1 MTSYEILCLLSAL
14 SLVISLI
21 SSRLHRWQQTI
32 TITALALGL
41 SLIIL
46 IAGKT
51 FGVELYSTLVTDLE
65 QLDFKALL
73 LNGMLGFLLF
83 AGALQIKLNV
93 LKQQRWEI
101 FVLAFVGTLISTLI
115 IGGLLY
121 VLSGFLGLQLNFSY
135 CLLFGAL
142 ISPTDPIAV
151 LAIIKQLGAPEDIA
165 IQVEGESL
173 FNDGIG
179 LVIFVAIS
187 QVAFSTEPLTFTGV
201 SGLFIREALGGLL
214 YGGVLAAM
222 LHGMLHLSED
232 RTQYLLMTLL
242 VPSAGYVGA
251 DMLGVSGPL
260 AMVASGIIIGNV
272 SVPKLLKESEWE
284 HLDNFWLLIE
294 SFFNSLLF
302 LLLGLLLL
310 LIHFDAELWWF
321 MLLSVPIVLVG
332 RIISIYL
339 PYFGFRRFKRY
350 NSYAEKILVWGG
362 LRGGLALAMAMSLP
376 TGVLIISGSNIDLRE
391 LLMVMTYA
399 VVVFSILVQGTTI
412 PSLIDKSNAEHAAQR
427 KP

>member
-21 SSRLHRWQQTI
+21 SSRLHRWQETI
-32 TITALALGL
+32 TITALALLL
-41 SLIIL
+41 SLLIL
-46 IAGKT
+46 AAGKI
-51 FGVELYSTLVTDLE
+51 FGVSVYSSLVTDLE

-83 AGALQIKLNV
+83 AGALQIKLQV
-93 LKQQRWEI
+93 LKKQRWEI
-101 FVLAFVGTLISTLI
+101 FILAFVGTLISTAV
-115 IGGLLY
+115 IGGVLY
-121 VLSGFLGLQLNFSY
+121 WVSSLLGLPLQLSY

-151 LAIIKQLGAPEDIA
+151 LAIIKQLGAPEDVA
-165 IQVEGESL
+165 TQVEGESL

-187 QVAFSTEPLTFTGV
+187 QVAFSTEPLTVTGIA
-201 SGLFIREALGGLL
+201 GLFLQEAV
-214 YGGVLAAM
+214 GGVIYGAILAAGLHFM
-222 LHGMLHLSED
+222 LGFSED
-232 RTQYLLMTLL
+232 KTQYLLMTLL
-242 VPSAGYVGA
+242 LPTAGYVVA
-251 DMLGVSGPL
+251 DMIGVSGPL
-260 AMVASGIIIGNV
+260 AMVTAGIIAGNL
-272 SVPKLLKESEWE
+272 SLPKLLKKNECVTLES
-284 HLDNFWLLIE
+284 FWGLIE

-310 LIHFDAELWWF
+310 LIDFDAELWWF
-321 MLLSVPIVLVG
+321 MLLSVPIVLLG
-332 RIISIYL
+332 RSVSVYL
-339 PYFGFRRFKRY
+339 PYLAFRRVKHY
-350 NSYAEKILVWGG
+350 NSFAEKILVWGG

-376 TGVLIISGSNIDLRE
+376 TGVMLASGGSIDLRE

-412 PSLIDKSNAEHAAQR
+412 PRLIDKSNAED
-427 KP
+427 KGMM

>member
-21 SSRLHRWQQTI
+21 SSRLHRWQETI
-32 TITALALGL
+32 TITALALLL

-46 IAGKT
+46 AAGKI
-51 FGVELYSTLVTDLE
+51 FGVSVYSSLVTDLE

-83 AGALQIKLNV
+83 AGALQIKLQV
-93 LKQQRWEI
+93 LKKQRWEI
-101 FVLAFVGTLISTLI
+101 FILAFVGTLISTAV
-115 IGGLLY
+115 IGGVLY
-121 VLSGFLGLQLNFSY
+121 WVASFLDLPLQLSY

-165 IQVEGESL
+165 TQVEGESL

-187 QVAFSTEPLTFTGV
+187 QVAFSTEPLTVTGIA
-201 SGLFIREALGGLL
+201 GLFLQEAV
-214 YGGVLAAM
+214 GGVIYGAILAAGLHFM
-222 LHGMLHLSED
+222 LGFSED
-232 RTQYLLMTLL
+232 KTQYLLMTLL
-242 VPSAGYVGA
+242 LPTAGYVVA
-251 DMLGVSGPL
+251 DMIGVSGPL
-260 AMVASGIIIGNV
+260 AMVSAGIIAGNL
-272 SVPKLLKESEWE
+272 SIPKLLKKNECVTLES
-284 HLDNFWLLIE
+284 FWGLIE

-310 LIHFDAELWWF
+310 LIDFDAELWWF
-321 MLLSVPIVLVG
+321 MLLSVPIVLLG
-332 RIISIYL
+332 RSVSVYL
-339 PYFGFRRFKRY
+339 PYFGFRRVKHY

-376 TGVLIISGSNIDLRE
+376 TGVMLATGSNIDLRE

-412 PSLIDKSNAEHAAQR
+412 PRLIDKSNAEDNGTI
-427 KP
+427 

>member
-21 SSRLHRWQQTI
+21 SSRLHQWQETI
-32 TITALALGL
+32 TITALALLL
-41 SLIIL
+41 SLLIL
-46 IAGKT
+46 AAGKI
-51 FGVELYSTLVTDLE
+51 FGVSVYSSLVTDLE

-83 AGALQIKLNV
+83 AGALQIKLQV
-93 LKQQRWEI
+93 LKKQRWEI
-101 FVLAFVGTLISTLI
+101 FILAFVGTLISTAV
-115 IGGLLY
+115 IGGVLY
-121 VLSGFLGLQLNFSY
+121 WVSGFLGLPLQLSY

-165 IQVEGESL
+165 TQVEGESL

-187 QVAFSTEPLTFTGV
+187 QVAFSTEPLTVTGIA
-201 SGLFIREALGGLL
+201 SLFLQEAV
-214 YGGVLAAM
+214 GGVIYGVILAAGLHFM
-222 LHGMLHLSED
+222 LGFSED
-232 RTQYLLMTLL
+232 KTQYLLMTLL
-242 VPSAGYVGA
+242 LPTAGYVVA
-251 DMLGVSGPL
+251 DMIGVSGPL
-260 AMVASGIIIGNV
+260 AMVTAGIIAGNL
-272 SVPKLLKESEWE
+272 SIPKLLKKNECITLES
-284 HLDNFWLLIE
+284 FWGLIE

-310 LIHFDAELWWF
+310 LIDFDAELWWF
-321 MLLSVPIVLVG
+321 MLLSVPIVLLG
-332 RIISIYL
+332 RSVSVYL
-339 PYFGFRRFKRY
+339 PYLVFRQVKHY
-350 NSYAEKILVWGG
+350 NSFAEKILVWGG

-376 TGVLIISGSNIDLRE
+376 TGVMLVTGSHIDLRE

-412 PSLIDKSNAEHAAQR
+412 PRLIDKSNAED
-427 KP
+427 KG

>member
-14 SLVISLI
+14 SLVVSLI
-21 SSRLHRWQQTI
+21 SSRLHRWQNTI
-32 TITALALGL
+32 TITALALLL
-41 SLIIL
+41 SLLIL
-46 IAGKT
+46 AAGKI
-51 FGVELYSTLVTDLE
+51 FGVSVYSSLVTDLE

-93 LKQQRWEI
+93 LKKQKWEI
-101 FVLAFVGTLISTLI
+101 FILAFIGTLISTVV
-115 IGGLLY
+115 IGGVLY
-121 VLSGFLGLQLNFSY
+121 IVAGLLGLPLALSY

-165 IQVEGESL
+165 TQVEGESL

-187 QVAFSTEPLTFTGV
+187 QVAFSTEPLTMAGIT
-201 SGLFIREALGGLL
+201 GLFLQEAV
-214 YGGVLAAM
+214 GGVLYGAM
-222 LHGMLHLSED
+222 LAGGLHLMLSFAED

-242 VPSAGYVGA
+242 IPTAGYVVA
-251 DMLGVSGPL
+251 DMIGVSGPL
-260 AMVASGIIIGNV
+260 AMVTAGIIAGNI
-272 SVPKLLKESEWE
+272 SIPKLLKESECAT
-284 HLDNFWLLIE
+284 LGSFWGLIE

-310 LIHFDAELWWF
+310 LINFDAELWWF
-321 MLLSVPIVLVG
+321 MLLSVPIVLLG
-332 RIISIYL
+332 RAVSIYL
-339 PYFGFRRFKRY
+339 PYFGFRQFKRY
-350 NSYAEKILVWGG
+350 NSYAERVLIWGG

-376 TGVLIISGSNIDLRE
+376 TGVMLAAGNAIDLRD

-412 PSLIDKSNAEHAAQR
+412 PSLIDKCNAEEAD
-427 KP
+427 KGVD

>member
-21 SSRLHRWQQTI
+21 SSRLHRWQDTI
-32 TITALALGL
+32 TITALALLL
-41 SLIIL
+41 SLLIL
-46 IAGKT
+46 AAGKI
-51 FGVELYSTLVTDLE
+51 FGVSVYSSLVTDLE

-83 AGALQIKLNV
+83 AGALQIKLQV
-93 LKQQRWEI
+93 LKKQRWEI
-101 FVLAFVGTLISTLI
+101 FTLAFVGTLISTAV
-115 IGGLLY
+115 IGGVLY
-121 VLSGFLGLQLNFSY
+121 WVSSFLGLSLQLSY

-165 IQVEGESL
+165 TQVEGESL

-187 QVAFSTEPLTFTGV
+187 QVAFSTEPLTVTGIA
-201 SGLFIREALGGLL
+201 GLFLQEAV
-214 YGGVLAAM
+214 GGVIYGAILAAGLHFM
-222 LHGMLHLSED
+222 LGFSED
-232 RTQYLLMTLL
+232 KTQYLLMTLL
-242 VPSAGYVGA
+242 LPTAGYVVA
-251 DMLGVSGPL
+251 DMIGVSGPL
-260 AMVASGIIIGNV
+260 AMVTAGIIAGNL
-272 SVPKLLKESEWE
+272 SIPKLLKKNECVTLES
-284 HLDNFWLLIE
+284 FWGLIE

-310 LIHFDAELWWF
+310 LIDFDAELWWF
-321 MLLSVPIVLVG
+321 MLLSVPIVLLG
-332 RIISIYL
+332 RSVSVYL
-339 PYFGFRRFKRY
+339 PYLAFRRVKHY
-350 NSYAEKILVWGG
+350 NSFAEKILVWGG

-376 TGVLIISGSNIDLRE
+376 TGVMLATGSNIDLRE

-412 PSLIDKSNAEHAAQR
+412 PRLIDKSNAED
-427 KP
+427 KGTM

>member
-21 SSRLHRWQQTI
+21 SSRLHRWQETI
-32 TITALALGL
+32 TITALALLL
-41 SLIIL
+41 SLLIL
-46 IAGKT
+46 TAGKI
-51 FGVELYSTLVTDLE
+51 FGVSVYSSLVTDLE

-83 AGALQIKLNV
+83 AGALQIKLQV
-93 LKQQRWEI
+93 LKKQRWEI
-101 FVLAFVGTLISTLI
+101 FILAFVGTLISTAV
-115 IGGLLY
+115 IGGVLY
-121 VLSGFLGLQLNFSY
+121 WVSSFLGLPLQLSY

-165 IQVEGESL
+165 TQVEGESL

-187 QVAFSTEPLTFTGV
+187 QVAFSTEPLTVTGIA
-201 SGLFIREALGGLL
+201 GLFLQEAV
-214 YGGVLAAM
+214 GGVFYGAILAAGLHFM
-222 LHGMLHLSED
+222 LGFSED
-232 RTQYLLMTLL
+232 KTQYLLMTLL
-242 VPSAGYVGA
+242 LPTAGYVVA
-251 DMLGVSGPL
+251 DMIDVSGPL
-260 AMVASGIIIGNV
+260 AMVTAGIIAGNL
-272 SVPKLLKESEWE
+272 SIPKLLKKNECVTLES
-284 HLDNFWLLIE
+284 FWGLIE

-310 LIHFDAELWWF
+310 LIDFDAELWWF
-321 MLLSVPIVLVG
+321 MLLSVPIVLLG
-332 RIISIYL
+332 RSVSVYL
-339 PYFGFRRFKRY
+339 PYLAFRRVKHY
-350 NSYAEKILVWGG
+350 NSFAEKILVWGG

-376 TGVLIISGSNIDLRE
+376 TGVMLAAGGNIDLRE

-412 PSLIDKSNAEHAAQR
+412 PRLIDKSNAED
-427 KP
+427 KGTM

>member
-21 SSRLHRWQQTI
+21 SSRLHRWQETI
-32 TITALALGL
+32 TITALALLL
-41 SLIIL
+41 SLLIL
-46 IAGKT
+46 AAGKI
-51 FGVELYSTLVTDLE
+51 FGVSVYSSLVTDLE

-83 AGALQIKLNV
+83 AGALQIKLQV
-93 LKQQRWEI
+93 LEKQRWEI
-101 FVLAFVGTLISTLI
+101 FILAFVGTLISTAV
-115 IGGLLY
+115 IGGVLY
-121 VLSGFLGLQLNFSY
+121 WVASFLGLPLQLSY

-165 IQVEGESL
+165 TQVEGESL

-187 QVAFSTEPLTFTGV
+187 QVAFSTEPLTVAGI
-201 SGLFIREALGGLL
+201 SGLFLQEAV
-214 YGGVLAAM
+214 GGVIYGAILAAGLHFM
-222 LHGMLHLSED
+222 LGFSED
-232 RTQYLLMTLL
+232 KTQYLLMTLL
-242 VPSAGYVGA
+242 LPTAGYVVA
-251 DMLGVSGPL
+251 DMMDVSGPL
-260 AMVASGIIIGNV
+260 AMVTAGIIAGNL
-272 SVPKLLKESEWE
+272 SIPKLLKKNECVTLES
-284 HLDNFWLLIE
+284 FWGLIE

-310 LIHFDAELWWF
+310 LIDFDAELWWF
-321 MLLSVPIVLVG
+321 MLLSVPIVLLG
-332 RIISIYL
+332 RSVSVYL
-339 PYFGFRRFKRY
+339 PYLAFRRVKHY
-350 NSYAEKILVWGG
+350 NSFAERILVWGG

-376 TGVLIISGSNIDLRE
+376 TGVMLATGSSIDLRE

-412 PSLIDKSNAEHAAQR
+412 PRLIDKSNAED
-427 KP
+427 KGTI